1 MNIPISARM
10 CVRFRFRV
18 RVMLVAVVVLKCTGS
33 VASPVNADAQAGR
46 VLFMQKGCYECHG
59 MFGQGSISTGPA
71 LAPHPVPLATMQA
84 YVHDPKGQMPP
95 FSANIL
101 SNAEI
106 AQIHAYLDAIPPN
119 PRADSIALLNGG
131 TLQRHSTA
139 EDSLAASPAPAPA
152 TNDPARHG
160 ASIYA
165 ANCAACHGQNGEGGV
180 GPALIDI
187 SHRLSI
193 RGIESRIREPSG
205 VMPKFY
211 PDRLDG
217 KDVQDVARYV
227 ASLK

>member
-1 MNIPISARM
+1 MNIPISA
-10 CVRFRFRV
+10 RV
-18 RVMLVAVVVLKCTGS
+18 RVMLVAVVALKCTCS
-33 VASPVNADAQAGR
+33 IASPVDADVQTGR
-46 VLFMQKGCYECHG
+46 ALFMQKGCYECHG

-84 YVHDPKGQMPP
+84 YVHHPKGQMPP
-95 FSANIL
+95 FSEKIL

-119 PRADSIALLNGG
+119 PRSDSIALLNGG
-131 TLQRHSTA
+131 TSQRNSTA
-139 EDSLAASPAPAPA
+139 EDSPAPS
-152 TNDPARHG
+152 TNDHTHRG

-165 ANCAACHGQNGEGGV
+165 ANCAACHGPNGEGGV
-180 GPALIDI
+180 GPSLIDI

-193 RGIESRIREPSG
+193 EGIESRIREPSG
-205 VMPKFY
+205 VMPKLY